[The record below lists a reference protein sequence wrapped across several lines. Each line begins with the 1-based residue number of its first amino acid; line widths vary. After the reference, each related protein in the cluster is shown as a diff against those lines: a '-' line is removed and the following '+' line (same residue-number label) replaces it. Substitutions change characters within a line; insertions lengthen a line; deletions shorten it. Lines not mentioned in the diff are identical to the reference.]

1 MGERDVK
8 SDPNGAEENATSLPR
23 ARSGLLT
30 PRNIIIIVVGVA
42 VSSLL
47 AILTVG
53 TYIAPSMEKRSL
65 NRQAQSSAATDASYL
80 EDLSFFRLDPMIV
93 NPADSNGERYLK
105 AAIALEMYDAG
116 IQQEIEKRLPQIKN
130 QINNVL
136 SSKSIEQIKTNED
149 KEKLRREI
157 LTRVNGMLV
166 TGRLSNVYFEE
177 FVYQ

>member
-1 MGERDVK
+1 MGERDTS
-8 SDPNGAEENATSLPR
+8 SDLNGAEENVISPPRQKASLL
-23 ARSGLLT
+23 S
-30 PRNIIIIVVGVA
+30 PRNIIIVAAGVA
-42 VSSLL
+42 ISSLL

-53 TYIAPSMEKRSL
+53 SYIAPSMEERSL
-65 NRQAQSSAATDASYL
+65 NRQSQSGASTDAAHL
-80 EDLSFFRLDPMIV
+80 EDLTFFRLDPMIV
-93 NPADSNGERYLK
+93 NPADSDGERYLK
-105 AAIALEMYDAG
+105 ATIALEMYEEG
-116 IQQEIEKRLPQIKN
+116 IEQELEKRLPQIKN

-149 KEKLRREI
+149 REKLRREI

>member
-1 MGERDVK
+1 MGERDTHG
-8 SDPNGAEENATSLPR
+8 DLNGAEENATSPPR
-23 ARSGLLT
+23 QRAGFLS
-30 PRNIIIIVVGVA
+30 PRNIIIVAAGVA
-42 VSSLL
+42 ISSLL

-53 TYIAPSMEKRSL
+53 SYIAPSMEKRSL
-65 NRQAQSSAATDASYL
+65 NRQSQSSASTDATHL
-80 EDLSFFRLDPMIV
+80 EDLAFFRLEPMIV

-105 AAIALEMYDAG
+105 ATIALEMYEAG
-116 IQQEIEKRLPQIKN
+116 IEQELEKRLPQIKN

-149 KEKLRREI
+149 REKLRREI